1 MSFRKNFGRKQI
13 GDKNYLDPQMITLSA
28 VKDIEVVDNTIK
40 VVTQPSYTVT
50 EENLILVKNVDNS
63 VITINENSIDYIT
76 IKSLT
81 NVTIKPTDSK
91 IDEYYDELSIGKGAC
106 VELQRIQNGWY
117 IISSDGIKLG

>member
-1 MSFRKNFGRKQI
+1 MSFRKNFGKKQI

-117 IISSDGIKLG
+117 IISSDGIKLD

>member
-1 MSFRKNFGRKQI
+1 MSFRKNFGKKQI

-28 VKDIEVVDNTIK
+28 VKDIEVIDNTIK
-40 VVTQPSYTVT
+40 VVSQPSYTIT

-117 IISSDGIKLG
+117 IISSDGIKLD